1 MKGCVVFLNIG
12 EKVKYYR
19 LNNKMTQQELSN
31 KINVS
36 RKTVSSWENNRS
48 KPDIQTIIDLSSLFH
63 VDINELILDN
73 NISDNYCELVKE
85 TNKNNRYRLL
95 LIYVNLITLVLG
107 YIHFLRI
114 IEFNGIMIMVWI
126 TIINLINFMLIRKV
140 GGFNNF
146 RYFFNLLFIL
156 CFNLSL
162 GFLSI
167 PANKNSDYLSGYAIG
182 RSVFAIVISVMLL
195 FEFILLK
202 KRRFFNKIK

>member
-1 MKGCVVFLNIG
+1 MSIG

-63 VDINELILDN
+63 VDVNELILDN

-114 IEFNGIMIMVWI
+114 IEFNGIMIMVLI
-126 TIINLINFMLIRKV
+126 IIINLINFMLIRKV

-195 FEFILLK
+195 FEFKLLN
-202 KRRFFNKIK
+202 KRRFFNNLK

>member
-1 MKGCVVFLNIG
+1 MKGCVVFLSIG

-63 VDINELILDN
+63 VDVNELILDN

-95 LIYVNLITLVLG
+95 LIYVNFITLVLG

-114 IEFNGIMIMVWI
+114 IEFNGLII
-126 TIINLINFMLIRKV
+126 TGCITVIDLINFTFIQKIE
-140 GGFNNF
+140 GFNNF
-146 RYFFNLLFIL
+146 HYFLYLLFIL
-156 CFNLSL
+156 FLNLSL
-162 GFLSI
+162 GFISI
-167 PANKNSDYLSGYAIG
+167 PFHKNSDYLSGYAIG
-182 RSVFAIVISVMLL
+182 RSVFAIAISVMLL

-202 KRRFFNKIK
+202 KRRL

>member
-1 MKGCVVFLNIG
+1 MKGCVVFLSIG

-19 LNNKMTQQELSN
+19 LNNKMTQQGLSN

-63 VDINELILDN
+63 VDVNELILDN

-114 IEFNGIMIMVWI
+114 IEFNGIMIMVLI
-126 TIINLINFMLIRKV
+126 IIINLINFMLIRKV

-195 FEFILLK
+195 FEFKLLN
-202 KRRFFNKIK
+202 KRRFFNNLK

>member
-1 MKGCVVFLNIG
+1 MKGCVVFLSIG

-31 KINVS
+31 NINVS

-63 VDINELILDN
+63 VDVNELILDN

-114 IEFNGIMIMVWI
+114 IEFNGIMIMVLI
-126 TIINLINFMLIRKV
+126 IIINLINFMLIRKV

-195 FEFILLK
+195 FEFKLLN
-202 KRRFFNKIK
+202 KRLFFNNLK

>member
-1 MKGCVVFLNIG
+1 MKGCVVFLSIG

-63 VDINELILDN
+63 VDVNELILDN

-114 IEFNGIMIMVWI
+114 IEFNGIMIMVLI
-126 TIINLINFMLIRKV
+126 IIINLINFMLIRKV

-195 FEFILLK
+195 FEFKLLN
-202 KRRFFNKIK
+202 KRLFFNNLK